1 LDQPPALPEA
11 EKRIV
16 YPPPPNVH
24 WGVLFIAQ
32 IVIAIFLCFLVP
44 KAYWS
49 LVSNLSLDAWAIYL
63 CLWIRRLEPGTM
75 SIYWCAAYVALQ
87 ISFNIPGAPVPANT
101 GITLFAAALGLIC
114 IAMWIATIFLIRA
127 ELHYHY
133 NQREPVGLYL
143 GGVMTFFFS
152 FLYFQY
158 HLYKIAQLREQY
170 GDRPFYYQGG
180 VPLNLPEM

>member
-1 LDQPPALPEA
+1 MDQPPAQPEA
-11 EKRIV
+11 EKRIN

-24 WGVLFIAQ
+24 WAVLLVAQ
-32 IVIAIFLCFLVP
+32 FVIAILLLFLVP
-44 KAYWS
+44 NAYWS
-49 LVSNLSLDAWAIYL
+49 LCSILAGGAWAIYI

-87 ISFNIPGAPVPANT
+87 ISFSIPGAPVPADM

-114 IAMWIATIFLIRA
+114 LAMWIVTIYLIRA

-143 GGVMTFFFS
+143 GPVMTLFF
-152 FLYFQY
+152 
-158 HLYKIAQLREQY
+158 
-170 GDRPFYYQGG
+170 
-180 VPLNLPEM
+180 